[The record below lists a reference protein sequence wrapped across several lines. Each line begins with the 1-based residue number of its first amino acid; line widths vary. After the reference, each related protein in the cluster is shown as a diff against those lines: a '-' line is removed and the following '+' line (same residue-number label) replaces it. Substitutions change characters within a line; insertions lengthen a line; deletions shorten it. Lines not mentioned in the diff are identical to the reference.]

1 MTRSHDCLPLF
12 KLKLYL
18 LYLIRMHRV
27 VGNHTSELLSWDIF
41 YAVRH
46 EKDLETGFD
55 MGERYVSPSNKGY
68 NNRRLLFL

>member
-1 MTRSHDCLPLF
+1 
-12 KLKLYL
+12 
-18 LYLIRMHRV
+18 MHRV